1 MFNSLISNINFTN
14 LGAKSKRKAT
24 INLTLTMHPSVKL
37 YYVSKSGNS
46 TKLDGFRDP
55 ETGLFITNQSLT
67 DEIMRRQEREINTEE
82 TYDDLPSSA
91 IRALYER
98 LYAYAQKAITQ
109 EVDDLKKQESAN
121 PEEFHKAYKPVMVIE
136 QELRDSVNDS
146 SKFMKSIFA
155 QLHTMPDSE
164 LPQLNSKI
172 AYADDDV
179 WHVYTTYQSP
189 FKNPEKQDL
198 TKDQKDLVEQFLSVF
213 FDKENLSIFS
223 WMMGTVFL
231 NKPIFASNISRF
243 FLLYS
248 QAGGVGKSTIMKL
261 MTDGLISQDASD
273 SLPEFDTYFLLGD
286 RFRSSDLSRKRLVVY
301 DEAVFNGPLDKENM
315 HNFHGL
321 NEAVLKAFATSGHL
335 IVEKKF
341 KDSKESLFRNIH
353 FILTNFLPVIP
364 ENRTDLGRRFLDCQL
379 KPTSMQEKA
388 KQLNDMTVQQMI
400 EYVKKNGQAFINY
413 FADSYKQDP
422 YRFAKYVYSHVDA
435 EQTANDAAKK
445 QEQDKMMETQELQKL
460 NAFDA
465 LKHLGEQA
473 NCDVSSLLHDVLS
486 AKPDDDYLSKAS
498 ETQSTIRY
506 TDVTHYP
513 DIHFVFDYEHKTAKL
528 YLNAS
533 KSFWMSYNN
542 GLALRELMITH
553 YSRVKR
559 FSQRVFEIPL
569 MTV

>member
-1 MFNSLISNINFTN
+1 
-14 LGAKSKRKAT
+14 
-24 INLTLTMHPSVKL
+24 
-37 YYVSKSGNS
+37 
-46 TKLDGFRDP
+46 
-55 ETGLFITNQSLT
+55 
-67 DEIMRRQEREINTEE
+67 
-82 TYDDLPSSA
+82 
-91 IRALYER
+91 
-98 LYAYAQKAITQ
+98 
-109 EVDDLKKQESAN
+109 
-121 PEEFHKAYKPVMVIE
+121 
-136 QELRDSVNDS
+136 
-146 SKFMKSIFA
+146 
-155 QLHTMPDSE
+155 
-164 LPQLNSKI
+164 
-172 AYADDDV
+172 
-179 WHVYTTYQSP
+179 
-189 FKNPEKQDL
+189 
-198 TKDQKDLVEQFLSVF
+198 
-213 FDKENLSIFS
+213 
-223 WMMGTVFL
+223 
-231 NKPIFASNISRF
+231 
-243 FLLYS
+243 
-248 QAGGVGKSTIMKL
+248 
-261 MTDGLISQDASD
+261 
-273 SLPEFDTYFLLGD
+273 
-286 RFRSSDLSRKRLVVY
+286 
-301 DEAVFNGPLDKENM
+301 M

-379 KPTSMQEKA
+379 KPTTMQEKA
-388 KQLNDMTVQQMI
+388 KQLNDMTVQQMV
-400 EYVKKNGQAFINY
+400 EYVHKNGQAFINY

-445 QEQDKMMETQELQKL
+445 QEQDKMMETQELHKL

-542 GLALRELMITH
+542 CLALRELMITH